1 MGGARKAIK
10 EDEYPKFVKD
20 FFDTLYHGDR
30 LKYPQWA
37 IDALKTVGIDLLE

>member
-10 EDEYPKFVKD
+10 EDEYPMFVKD